1 MTIIINQK
9 NAAQLKKLLGEKKEQ
24 APQKGSLA
32 KHFGKLKRGLNGLAY
47 QQKIR
52 ENED

>member
-1 MTIIINQK
+1 MTLLLDLKKQK
-9 NAAQLKKLLGEKKEQ
+9 NASILLGEKLKQ
-24 APQKGSLA
+24 PVKKGKLA
-32 KHFGKLKRGLNGLAY
+32 KHFGKLKRNIDGLSY